1 MTDKT
6 YLTREFV
13 SELIDKNQYIF
24 VDDKSQDSRYL
35 AKPLELMTD
44 NSTFTLYWGYG
55 VIWENHDSRYT
66 QYYLTTD
73 IKIISKEEADK
84 LLKEWGIVL

>member
-24 VDDKSQDSRYL
+24 VDDKSQDYRYL

-44 NSTFTLYWGYG
+44 NSTSTLYWGDG
-55 VIWENHDSRYT
+55 GIWENHESRYA